1 MAKGSKAKVGHTA
14 VGATN
19 FYASINEGHQ
29 VMVVGEVPEAA
40 VTQFANSVSFKNKK

>member
-1 MAKGSKAKVGHTA
+1 VKGVRPKVGHTM

-19 FYASINEGHQ
+19 FYALVNDGHQ

-40 VTQFANSVSFKNKK
+40 VTQFANAVSFKSKK